1 VGVVPIVP
9 AAVIFDLAPLGRP
22 DRRPTPAMA
31 YAAADA
37 ASPRGIA
44 EGSVGVGA
52 GATVGK
58 ALGPAWA
65 MKGGV
70 GIALSALGSRLSATA
85 PAEAESREP
94 RAESPPLS
102 VAALAVVNA
111 FGDVRDAA
119 GRIVAGARDEAGG
132 FADATAVIRA
142 GTLAARFTAAPG
154 PRNTTLALV
163 ALDRPLS
170 RVALRAIAS
179 AAAAALHRRITP
191 AGTSFDGD
199 VVFATSPL
207 DAAGAAPV
215 VLAPAELLAAEVLAA
230 AALEAAVERA
240 VRTARGRDGVPGL
253 ADHQPPGH

>member
-1 VGVVPIVP
+1 VP
-9 AAVIFDLAPLGRP
+9 AAVVFDVLPLGRF
-22 DRRPTPAMA
+22 DARPTPAMA
-31 YAAADA
+31 YEACERAAAT
-37 ASPRGIA
+37 GVA
-44 EGSVGVGA
+44 EGSVGA
-52 GATVGK
+52 GTGTTVGK
-58 ALGPAWA
+58 VLGVERA

-70 GIALSALGSRLSATA
+70 GC
-85 PAEAESREP
+85 
-94 RAESPPLS
+94 
-102 VAALAVVNA
+102 AALRADGMRAGAVAVVNA

-119 GRIVAGARDEAGG
+119 GRIVAGARDGAGG

-215 VLAPAELLAAEVLAA
+215 PLAPAELLAAEVLAA